1 MTGFLS
7 DSFLLDTPQAEQLYH
22 EVAAP
27 LPIIDYHNH
36 LDPQAILTD
45 RHWADLGEIWLEG
58 DHYKWRAM
66 RWHGID
72 EARVT
77 GAAPFRAKFDAFAET
92 LPHCLGN
99 PLYHWS
105 HLELR
110 RYFDWPGLLGPD
122 TADAAWEAAGHH
134 LSRPEYGARGLLR
147 QMNVA
152 FVGTTD
158 DPCDDLAAHR
168 ALAQESPGFTV
179 APSFRPDPAFKLGA
193 PGYGAYL
200 ERLAE
205 AAGTPITGFDTLID
219 ALVTRL
225 DVFVQAGCRASDH
238 GLDTLAPFEP
248 LTAADRDRLLDRAR
262 RGAPVTAQE
271 QADFQAA
278 VLVELGR
285 AYAAR
290 DLVMQCHI
298 GGLRNAN
305 SARYQSLGPDIGC
318 DSISDAP
325 LARPLNDLLDGIA
338 QTGALPRMILYA
350 LDPTKL
356 ETVVTTAGN
365 FQGGG
370 AARIQP
376 GAAWWFNDQLDGME
390 RQLTQLAQM
399 GLLAHFVGM
408 LTDSRSFLSFPR
420 HEYYRRLLCG
430 MIGRWMATGHVP
442 DDPALTA
449 PLVRRLC
456 YETARDWF
464 G

>member
-7 DSFLLDTPQAEQLYH
+7 DSFLLDTPQAEHLYH
-22 EVAAP
+22 EIAAP

-77 GAAPFRAKFDAFAET
+77 GAASFRAKFDAFAET
-92 LPHCLGN
+92 LPNCLGN

-105 HLELR
+105 HLEMR
-110 RYFDWPGLLGPD
+110 RYFDWHGVLGPH
-122 TADAAWEAAGHH
+122 TADAAWQAAATR
-134 LSRPEYGARGLLR
+134 LSQPGYGAQGLLR
-147 QMNVA
+147 QMNVG

-158 DPCDDLAAHR
+158 DPCDDLAAHQT
-168 ALAQESPGFTV
+168 LAQGDIGFTV
-179 APSFRPDPAFKLGA
+179 APSFRPDPAFKLNA
-193 PGYGAYL
+193 PDYGAYL
-200 ERLAE
+200 DRLSDAS
-205 AAGTPITGFDTLID
+205 GVTIHGFDTLIE
-219 ALVTRL
+219 ALVSRL
-225 DVFVQAGCRASDH
+225 DAFVQAGCRASDH
-238 GLDTLAPFEP
+238 GLDTLAPFGP
-248 LTAADRDRLLDRAR
+248 LTGTARDQLMDRAR
-262 RGAPVTAQE
+262 RGKAITAQE

-278 VLVELGR
+278 VLIELGQ

-290 DLVMQCHI
+290 DLVMQFHI

-305 SARYQSLGPDIGC
+305 TRMHQNLGADIGC

-325 LARPLNDLLDGIA
+325 LAQPLNALLDAIA
-338 QTGALPRMILYA
+338 VAGGLPRTIIYA

-356 ETVVTTAGN
+356 ETVVTTVGN

-370 AARIQP
+370 PGRVQA
-376 GAAWWFNDQLDGME
+376 GAAWWFNDQLDGMD

-399 GLLAHFVGM
+399 GLLSHFVGM

-430 MIGRWMATGHVP
+430 MVGRWMASGHVP
-442 DDPALTA
+442 DDLSLTE
-449 PLVRRLC
+449 PLIRRTC

-464 G
+464 T